1 MDSTPIVK
9 TDIDSVFDGVGIV
22 DLDGEDQSMGDDGVD
37 PVVERADILGMG
49 SGSRDDEDEEECYGP
64 GISWKLIHY

>member
-1 MDSTPIVK
+1 
-9 TDIDSVFDGVGIV
+9 
-22 DLDGEDQSMGDDGVD
+22 MGDDGVD